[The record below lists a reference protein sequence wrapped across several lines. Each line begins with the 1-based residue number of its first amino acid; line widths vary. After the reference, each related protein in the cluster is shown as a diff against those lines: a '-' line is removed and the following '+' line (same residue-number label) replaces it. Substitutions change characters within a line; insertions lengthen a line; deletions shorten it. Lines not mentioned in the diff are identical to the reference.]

1 MINKKKGD
9 GGYLP
14 GQLLIAMPGMEDPRF
29 SQSVIYLCAHNE
41 DGAMGIIVNKVI
53 NSLNFAELL
62 KQMDIVPGHS
72 KSNLE
77 IHFGGPV
84 DAGRGFVLH
93 STDYESKETMK
104 VNDNF
109 ALTGTLDVLK
119 SIAYG
124 DGPVDVLFAL
134 GYAGWA
140 AGQLDSEM
148 QNNGWLHC
156 AADFGIVFGEE
167 NETKWKLAAAHLGI
181 DLSLL
186 STEMGH
192 A

>member
-1 MINKKKGD
+1 MQDEG
-9 GGYLP
+9 LCSTA
-14 GQLLIAMPGMEDPRF
+14 LI
-29 SQSVIYLCAHNE
+29 
-41 DGAMGIIVNKVI
+41 
-53 NSLNFAELL
+53 
-62 KQMDIVPGHS
+62 
-72 KSNLE
+72 
-77 IHFGGPV
+77 
-84 DAGRGFVLH
+84 
-93 STDYESKETMK
+93 TKETMK

-119 SIAYG
+119 SIACG

-134 GYAGWA
+134 GYAGWS

-167 NETKWKLAAAHLGI
+167 NETKWKLAAANLGI